1 MIHDVGIV
9 VLNRISAPVLST
21 ITPLPLC
28 SQQLYNHFIVR
39 RAGCLVFSNSVYL
52 TRVKISIAKA
62 PISVLELQPG
72 NYGCCMGEKKRLD
85 LQSIWTIVLR
95 YTWGLFIL

>member
-1 MIHDVGIV
+1 MAGILVIHDGRIV

-39 RAGCLVFSNSVYL
+39 RAGCLVFSNSVYP
-52 TRVKISIAKA
+52 TRVKISIANLC
-62 PISVLELQPG
+62 SRVTTWELRLL
-72 NYGCCMGEKKRLD
+72 YGRK
-85 LQSIWTIVLR
+85 
-95 YTWGLFIL
+95 